1 MIIHKI
7 YNWMSLVWHK
17 VFHVPVRMAVAE
29 DNNVPNPRLTV
40 VLLHGIAATSYTWR
54 KLYKDVSRD
63 PELNDVR
70 FIALDLLGFGKS
82 PKADWLDYDYDDYSR
97 ALTRTLKQL
106 KLKTP
111 VILMGHSMGG
121 LIAAK
126 YMTESHS
133 GIDIEAGILVSPPLL
148 MASEMS
154 RLPDRVYMST
164 YGSLQQLAKDVPAVD
179 AIARIIE
186 RFSNFE
192 KHYLKTQAFEKS
204 MENIILN
211 HDNYQTFRRIK
222 IPTLILHG
230 HFDPLVMGTNLRKVA
245 KVNRTL
251 TYQSVIAD
259 HDITATKRVRI
270 IREIK
275 KVLKDNEQD

>member
-1 MIIHKI
+1 MTYASSHC
-7 YNWMSLVWHK
+7 
-17 VFHVPVRMAVAE
+17 
-29 DNNVPNPRLTV
+29 
-40 VLLHGIAATSYTWR
+40 
-54 KLYKDVSRD
+54 
-63 PELNDVR
+63 
-70 FIALDLLGFGKS
+70 
-82 PKADWLDYDYDDYSR
+82 R

-179 AIARIIE
+179 VIARIIE

-192 KHYLKTQAFEKS
+192 KHYLF
-204 MENIILN
+204 
-211 HDNYQTFRRIK
+211 
-222 IPTLILHG
+222 
-230 HFDPLVMGTNLRKVA
+230 
-245 KVNRTL
+245 
-251 TYQSVIAD
+251 
-259 HDITATKRVRI
+259 
-270 IREIK
+270 
-275 KVLKDNEQD
+275 